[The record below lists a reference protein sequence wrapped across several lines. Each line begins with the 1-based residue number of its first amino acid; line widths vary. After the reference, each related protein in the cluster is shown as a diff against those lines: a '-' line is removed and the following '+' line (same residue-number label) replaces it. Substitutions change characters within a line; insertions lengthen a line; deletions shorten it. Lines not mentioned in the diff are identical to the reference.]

1 MGFKPSEPCL
11 KPDAVPQSLTSF
23 QVGIFWTI
31 LTTVLFIFPP
41 AIPVKSSS
49 MNYCIVAFGVMF
61 LIAGGTWVLGG
72 RSHYQGPQI
81 ELQREAIDGVVF
93 SQGNGVV
100 AQSTDEISEEVK
112 ASKD

>member
-1 MGFKPSEPCL
+1 M
-11 KPDAVPQSLTSF
+11 

-41 AIPVKSSS
+41 AIPVSSSS

-72 RSHYQGPQI
+72 RNHYQGPQI
-81 ELQREAIDGVVF
+81 EIQREAIDAVVF
-93 SQGNGVV
+93 SRGGEIV
-100 AQSTDEISEEVK
+100 AHSSDEFSEEMK
-112 ASKD
+112 ASKNRE